1 MSFQT
6 INNLT
11 YLSGTQEDYDNLLTK
26 DDNTLYIITDTRRLY
41 LGDIEYTNNQSFYG
55 NILDIYLLLTNP
67 RFCDIIF
74 LTGDR

>member
-41 LGDIEYTNNQSFYG
+41 LGNIEYTNNQWSY
-55 NILDIYLLLTNP
+55 IA
-67 RFCDIIF
+67 IF
-74 LTGDR
+74 KRGK